1 MRRARW
7 SGRLGA
13 ALVAAFLVAAAV
25 GPLVAPYGPDHLD
38 PADELAPP
46 SAGHPFGTGDNGV
59 DLLSALL
66 HGARLAAL
74 IAFAVVSVS
83 LLVGTAIGTIAAYAG
98 GWVDRAARIVIDVFM
113 AFPHIVLNV
122 AFAALVARP
131 GAIHLVAALCLTGW
145 VGYARISRAQVLA
158 LREREFVLAARALGV
173 PPLRIVARHLVPQL
187 VGPLVVQATYSAG
200 ATILV
205 ESSLSFLGLGATAM
219 SWGALLDQG
228 TGVLL
233 RTSRVAM
240 VAGAAIAVTL
250 LGFNLAGDALRD
262 TLDPKTR
269 TVR

>member
-1 MRRARW
+1 MKA
-7 SGRLGA
+7 GRLPGRVGGVI
-13 ALVAAFLVAAAV
+13 VAVFLFAAAV
-25 GPLVAPYGPDHLD
+25 GPLLAPYGPGRLD
-38 PADELAPP
+38 PGHELESP
-46 SAGHPFGTGDNGV
+46 SAAHLFGTGENGV
-59 DLLSALL
+59 DLLSAIL

-74 IAFAVVSVS
+74 IALAVVTIS
-83 LLVGTAIGTIAAYAG
+83 LVVGTLVGTVAAYAG

-131 GAIHLVAALCLTGW
+131 GAIHLVLALCLTGW
-145 VGYARISRAQVLA
+145 VGYARICRAQVLA
-158 LREREFVLAARALGV
+158 LRDREFVVAARALGV
-173 PPLRIVARHLVPQL
+173 PPWAIVLRHLVPQL

-205 ESSLSFLGLGATAM
+205 ESSLSFLGLGATSV

-228 TGVLL
+228 TGYLL
-233 RTSRVAM
+233 RTSRVAV

-262 TLDPKTR
+262 RLDPR
-269 TVR
+269 SRVLR